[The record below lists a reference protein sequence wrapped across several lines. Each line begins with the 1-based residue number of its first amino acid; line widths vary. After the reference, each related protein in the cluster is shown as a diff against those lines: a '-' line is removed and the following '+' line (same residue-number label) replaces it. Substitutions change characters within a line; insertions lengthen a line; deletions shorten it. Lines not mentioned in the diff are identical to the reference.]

1 MATPLEHFVCNV
13 RNLSANGSYDQL
25 CDFLN
30 KSSELLLKNVAHLDD
45 VLATLDM
52 QEHSLGILA
61 ILGCADASSILP
73 MWILTSS
80 PAKCTSLLVPAMES
94 RSASPRISL
103 KEMTLCAVADLCHS
117 YTKLLVDKKQPM
129 KGIHILMKAINKLQM
144 TSTQL
149 TSIHADLCQL
159 CLLAKCLKPALQY
172 LEVDVDD
179 VNRENGHYDSK
190 HFLLYYY
197 YGGMIYA
204 SLKKYER
211 ALYFFEVAIT
221 TPSMAVSHIMLE
233 AYKKY
238 ILVALILHGKVPPL
252 PKFTS
257 KVVNRFIKPISKPY
271 HELEMACSSHSTDEV
286 RALLTKHAEQF
297 LRDKNVGLVKQC
309 LASQYRKNI
318 QRLTK
323 TFMTLSLSDMANR
336 VKLSCPKEAETYI
349 LNMIDDGEIFAS
361 INQKDGMV
369 VFQDNPEKFNSPA
382 MFKLLEDM
390 MKGSIALDEQ
400 IKRMDQEIMVNPKYV
415 QKTTGLQ
422 EDDIAAAATSSITSS
437 KVPAYS
443 M

>member
-1 MATPLEHFVCNV
+1 MGDCLKELKLRIALEKDAMMELYQIVKNK
-13 RNLSANGSYDQL
+13 
-25 CDFLN
+25 DFSFN
-30 KSSELLLKNVAHLDD
+30 AKKIVE
-45 VLATLDM
+45 VLAFPVVTD
-52 QEHSLGILA
+52 
-61 ILGCADASSILP
+61 
-73 MWILTSS
+73 
-80 PAKCTSLLVPAMES
+80 
-94 RSASPRISL
+94 
-103 KEMTLCAVADLCHS
+103 
-117 YTKLLVDKKQPM
+117 PM

-211 ALYFFEVAIT
+211 ALYFFEVVSHHH
-221 TPSMAVSHIMLE
+221 PSMAVSHIMLE

-309 LASQYRKNI
+309 LASPVPQEH

-336 VKLSCPKEAETYI
+336 VKL
-349 LNMIDDGEIFAS
+349 LDDGEIFAS

-369 VFQDNPEKFNSPA
+369 VVPGQPEKFNSPA

-443 M
+443 